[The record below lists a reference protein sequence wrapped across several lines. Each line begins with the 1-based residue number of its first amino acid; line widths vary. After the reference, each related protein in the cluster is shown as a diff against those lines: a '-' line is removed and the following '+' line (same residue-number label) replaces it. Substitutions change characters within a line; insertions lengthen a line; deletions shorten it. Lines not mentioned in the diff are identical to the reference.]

1 MALAPQAER
10 EKFREDQYAGNL
22 QKMLEEGTLSQ
33 GLAHVARAETELRHD
48 GKTETAEYKEALGK
62 LSDVIELMKK
72 NGLEDQIAPVL
83 AEAEM
88 RFKALNENTEATSE

>member
-1 MALAPQAER
+1 MVLASQAE
-10 EKFREDQYAGNL
+10 KDNFREDQQASSL
-22 QKMLEEGTLSQ
+22 QEMLEDGTLSQ
-33 GLAHVARAETELRHD
+33 GLARVARAETELRHD

-88 RFKALNENTEATSE
+88 RFEALNENTEATSE